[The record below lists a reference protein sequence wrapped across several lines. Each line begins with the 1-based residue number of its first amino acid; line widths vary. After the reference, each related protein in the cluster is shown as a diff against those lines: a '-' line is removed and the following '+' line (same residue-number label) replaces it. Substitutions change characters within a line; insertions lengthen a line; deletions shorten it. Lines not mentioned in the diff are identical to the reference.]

1 MRDGEF
7 VAIVGPSGC
16 GKSTILNLVAGLD
29 RPSEGRILLNQVPV
43 EGPNPSVG
51 FMLQKDLLLP
61 WRTIVHNV
69 EFGLEA
75 RAISRAERRERA
87 LRELQRCR
95 LHDFA
100 DSYPYQL
107 SGGMR
112 QRAALART
120 LAIEPAIVLLDE
132 PFSALDAQT
141 KLILQKS
148 FAQTIAS
155 SSITTLLITHDLMEA
170 VIMSDRILV
179 MSERPGRIVEEI
191 PVDLPDR
198 DNPLARISA
207 PRARE
212 YVDHLL
218 AACIW
223 RRRPHDAAP
232 TSPPRS
238 SVQRSLRASS
248 ASGRAGRIEH
258 VEVAPAAALASRAS
272 ILIGSLAFGVVFLL
286 AWQFLPPALGVPS
299 FIIPTVTDLAR
310 EFGRMVAREN
320 LLVHILSTA
329 TIATIGFVIGSLL
342 GAAMGY
348 LLGMS
353 VFIEKVLSPYILG
366 LQIAPKVAFA
376 PLFIMWLGYNAWPK
390 LLVTIL
396 VVFFP
401 ILVNV
406 LQSMKTVDRDLINL
420 ARAYSMSRMQ
430 IFWKIEVPASMP
442 ALMAGLRIGATL
454 AVIGVTVGELVGG
467 NTGLGYLITFGEGQA
482 NTAMVFNAI
491 VLLTLI
497 GIVLYGAVAMLEAR
511 VLHYIPRA
519 MR

>member
-1 MRDGEF
+1 MLNTASVLDLIGVSKRFPAPGGRAWLTAIERVSLDVRSGEF

-95 LHDFA
+95 LQDFA
-100 DSYPYQL
+100 ASYPYQL

-132 PFSALDAQT
+132 PFSSLDAQT

-155 SSITTLLITHDLMEA
+155 SAITTLLITHDLMEA

-179 MSERPGRIVEEI
+179 MSERPGRIIEEI

-198 DNPLARISA
+198 DNPMARISA

-218 AACIW
+218 ASL
-223 RRRPHDAAP
+223 HLQEKAA
-232 TSPPRS
+232 
-238 SVQRSLRASS
+238 
-248 ASGRAGRIEH
+248 
-258 VEVAPAAALASRAS
+258 
-272 ILIGSLAFGVVFLL
+272 
-286 AWQFLPPALGVPS
+286 
-299 FIIPTVTDLAR
+299 
-310 EFGRMVAREN
+310 
-320 LLVHILSTA
+320 
-329 TIATIGFVIGSLL
+329 
-342 GAAMGY
+342 
-348 LLGMS
+348 
-353 VFIEKVLSPYILG
+353 
-366 LQIAPKVAFA
+366 
-376 PLFIMWLGYNAWPK
+376 
-390 LLVTIL
+390 
-396 VVFFP
+396 
-401 ILVNV
+401 
-406 LQSMKTVDRDLINL
+406 
-420 ARAYSMSRMQ
+420 
-430 IFWKIEVPASMP
+430 
-442 ALMAGLRIGATL
+442 
-454 AVIGVTVGELVGG
+454 
-467 NTGLGYLITFGEGQA
+467 
-482 NTAMVFNAI
+482 
-491 VLLTLI
+491 
-497 GIVLYGAVAMLEAR
+497 
-511 VLHYIPRA
+511 
-519 MR
+519 